1 MKWDGLW
8 RCQCWFEPTKL
19 GSSPLLRKYRKSK
32 LKMFSNM
39 FIRNKMRP
47 EKWKTEIFHP
57 AFVFVSCKT
66 LFSIDVNGGKSSR
79 SCLHRSESKQ
89 VRTDLRRTRKESAEA
104 VFSAEAIKP
113 VLKAISASNKTSG
126 LSPEKFFSLPA
137 NYLSAAGL
145 ISKPRNPKLSLRD
158 ENVMQS
164 VNGAQLVTL
173 INH

>member
-1 MKWDGLW
+1 MKWDGRW

-19 GSSPLLRKYRKSK
+19 GSSPLLRKYRRSK
-32 LKMFSNM
+32 PKMFLSM

-47 EKWKTEIFHP
+47 EKKKTEIFHP
-57 AFVFVSCKT
+57 ALVFVSCKT

-89 VRTDLRRTRKESAEA
+89 VRTDLRRTRKESDEA

-126 LSPEKFFSLPA
+126 LSPEKFFFP
-137 NYLSAAGL
+137 
-145 ISKPRNPKLSLRD
+145 PRKLFVRRRF
-158 ENVMQS
+158 N
-164 VNGAQLVTL
+164 
-173 INH
+173 